1 VAFDLTA
8 IDGRFCTIG
17 AIGTSASLQWLDH
30 DLLQGPPDCDGPC
43 AVWSGALTADRFEPS
58 PLNWLPGA
66 REQLARCLEG
76 LPESVLI
83 RPHHAQ
89 VLNDVPGTRSML
101 ADRGERPVAIDLAA
115 LLAPSM
121 VRDPDPHVDR
131 ILHGLA
137 PMAGAILLSDAVI
150 DETGRTRAMPMG
162 EGVLCGAS
170 VGQALAQWVDP
181 DWAASHPI
189 CVWSVDVDA
198 ANAWLGF

>member
-1 VAFDLTA
+1 MVFELTA
-8 IDGRFCTIG
+8 IDGYFRAVG
-17 AIGTSASLQWLDH
+17 AIGCNGAMQWLDH

-66 REQLARCLEG
+66 REQLARCLDG

-101 ADRGERPVAIDLAA
+101 ADRGERRVAIDLAA

-121 VRDPDPHVDR
+121 VCDPDPHVDR

-137 PMAGAILLSDAVI
+137 PMAGAILLSDAVV
-150 DETGRTRAMPMG
+150 DDTGRTRAVPMG
-162 EGVLCGAS
+162 EGVLPGAS
-170 VGQALAQWVDP
+170 VGRALTEWVDP
-181 DWAASHPI
+181 HWAASNAI
-189 CVWSVDVDA
+189 CVWSADA
-198 ANAWLGF
+198 AAASAWLGL

>member
-1 VAFDLTA
+1 VGFEFAP
-8 IDGRFCTIG
+8 IDGCFCTIG
-17 AIGTSASLQWLDH
+17 ALQWLDH
-30 DLLQGPPDCDGPC
+30 DLLQGPPDCAGPC

-66 REQLARCLEG
+66 REQLAACLDG

-101 ADRGERPVAIDLAA
+101 ADRGERRVAIDLAA

-121 VRDPDPHVDR
+121 VCDPDPHVDR

-137 PMAGAILLSDAVI
+137 PMAGAILLSDAVV
-150 DETGRTRAMPMG
+150 DEAGRTQAVPMG
-162 EGVLCGAS
+162 QGVLPGAS
-170 VGQALAQWVDP
+170 VGQALMAWVDP
-181 DWAASHPI
+181 RWAASNAI
-189 CVWSVDVDA
+189 RVWSADA
-198 ANAWLGF
+198 AAARAWLGL